1 MRLGSF
7 GGCGEA
13 TLVVGGGG
21 GGGGEGASDDV
32 FSANASGPA
41 EVPKTL

>member
-21 GGGGEGASDDV
+21 GGGGGV